1 MTKFMEQHCSRAWT
15 ILCVFALGIRCFA
28 QPQLENPGFETWNN
42 AGQATEEPSE
52 WSSLKTSD
60 GGALINS
67 LVPQLCWRSDDAH
80 TGTRSVNLRTVSSLA
95 GDANG
100 LLTNGRVHAEIDIQ
114 NSYMFTDQENAQW
127 HTTLTSRPDSLV
139 GWFKAQPEPGDRANI
154 GALLHVS
161 DGRLPAFGTEGNY
174 VAGASWKAPYGEVAS
189 WTRFAVPFQYLNNT
203 TPEYVL
209 LILTAGDS
217 AGSSVGTQVWYDDLA
232 LIYNVQCLP
241 SEPTAYVSATEG
253 YPVVVGYSTGGEPTT
268 STTFSVQLSDIGGSF
283 AAPVVIGSVSTFLPT
298 GSIPCTIPAGT
309 LPGADY
315 KLRVVGSSPFYAPVP
330 VDFEVQATTGMRDM
344 VANLPM
350 WLVDGDVM
358 VDARALGEGGLEYSV
373 IDAQGRLASGG
384 RVDGAGVLRILL
396 PRVRGVYA
404 VQLNSGSGRIVKRI
418 VVP

>member
-1 MTKFMEQHCSRAWT
+1 MTKFMEQTCLRPSAFLWV
-15 ILCVFALGIRCFA
+15 CALGIGCFA

-100 LLTNGRVHAEIDIQ
+100 LLTNGRVHAELDVQ

-127 HTTLTSRPDSLV
+127 HTPMASRPDSLV

-203 TPEYVL
+203 PPEYVL

-241 SEPTAYVSATEG
+241 AEPTAYVSAAQG

-268 STTFSVQLSDIGGSF
+268 STMFSVQLSDVNGSF
-283 AAPVVIGSVSTFLPT
+283 AAPVEVGSVSSSLLT

-309 LPGADY
+309 VPGANY
-315 KLRVVGSSPFYAPVP
+315 KLRVLGSSPFYAPVP
-330 VDFEVQATTGMRDM
+330 VDFEVEWTTGIRDV

-358 VDARALGEGGLEYSV
+358 VDARALGEGTLVYSV
-373 IDAQGRLASGG
+373 IDARGRLASGG
-384 RVDGAGVLRILL
+384 RVDGAGVLRISL
-396 PRVRGVYA
+396 PRASGVYA
-404 VQLNSGSGRIVKRI
+404 VQLTTASARMVQRV